1 MNLICE
7 NLFVLTAI
15 CSTMHF
21 IISNFNIVLEIK
33 RRKYMAIRFV
43 WDDSFSVANSEI
55 DVQHKILFDLANSLG
70 DDLNQQRIKKI
81 IMLLY
86 KYTREHFTA
95 EEKMMQRIN
104 YPKLKEHKE
113 LHEELIT
120 KLNTLSA
127 QPFEDDESVYD
138 FITFVYDWL
147 THHILNK
154 DKDYMRFAQN
164 QGIKNYDSKG

>member
-1 MNLICE
+1 MTFI
-7 NLFVLTAI
+7 VL
-15 CSTMHF
+15 
-21 IISNFNIVLEIK
+21 NYDIVLEIK
-33 RRKYMAIRFV
+33 RRKYMAIRFE
-43 WDDSFSVANSEI
+43 WDDSFSVANAEI
-55 DVQHKILFDLANSLG
+55 DMQHKILFDLANSLG

-95 EEKMMQRIN
+95 EEQMMQRIN

-113 LHEELIT
+113 LHGELIT
-120 KLNTLSA
+120 KLDTIST
-127 QPFEDDESVYD
+127 QSFEDDESVSG

-154 DKDYMRFAQN
+154 DKDYMQFAQN
-164 QGIKNYDSKG
+164 NGIKDYNSKGATVKKSAH